1 MKTEEIALSR
11 VSENEANPRTI
22 TEANFQKLV
31 KSILVFPK
39 MLQLRP
45 IVVDETYKALGG
57 NMRTRALCHIV
68 SMTPEA
74 IMDVLDTDQRL
85 TDAEKLAIANYWS
98 QWKEQPT
105 ATIVKA
111 SDLTEGQK
119 KEFII
124 KDNAGFGDW
133 DTDALANQWNTDLL
147 KDWGIQDWQLQGW
160 ISPDSLKNGEQADD
174 DQKEAK
180 DDEFDEDTEKIP
192 QRCKECELWQLGKHR
207 LMCGDSTDAEQVK
220 FLMGGQVVNLYLTDP
235 PYNVGYGYEG
245 SAMMSK
251 RKHRTDGLT
260 VKNDKMDND
269 KFRDFLSA
277 AFLAAEET
285 MEKGA
290 AFYIF
295 HSDNYSMWF
304 REALMSTKD
313 LEIREI
319 LIWNKDSLCL
329 GRQDYQWKHEPCLYG
344 WKNGGAHNWFND
356 RAQTTVIDMARP
368 KVSREHPTMKPV
380 PLFAYLMGNSTK
392 EDWNVYDG
400 FGGSGTTLIA
410 AEQLNRNAFLME
422 LDPHYCDVI
431 IARWEKLTGE
441 KAVKIDEFKK
451 QGE

>member
-1 MKTEEIALSR
+1 MQSDVNFPLVLCKPSSQIIQPKFNQCKRFVLH
-11 VSENEANPRTI
+11 PLFPFIYLTI
-22 TEANFQKLV
+22 
-31 KSILVFPK
+31 SIL
-39 MLQLRP
+39 
-45 IVVDETYKALGG
+45 G
-57 NMRTRALCHIV
+57 
-68 SMTPEA
+68 S
-74 IMDVLDTDQRL
+74 
-85 TDAEKLAIANYWS
+85 S
-98 QWKEQPT
+98 
-105 ATIVKA
+105 
-111 SDLTEGQK
+111 
-119 KEFII
+119 II
-124 KDNAGFGDW
+124 FG
-133 DTDALANQWNTDLL
+133 L
-147 KDWGIQDWQLQGW
+147 
-160 ISPDSLKNGEQADD
+160 SLKYTLRFVPS
-174 DQKEAK
+174 K
-180 DDEFDEDTEKIP
+180 
-192 QRCKECELWQLGKHR
+192 
-207 LMCGDSTDAEQVK
+207 
-220 FLMGGQVVNLYLTDP
+220 VVNLYLTDP

-313 LEIREI
+313 LELRET

-392 EDWNVYDG
+392 EGWNVYDG

-451 QGE
+451 QVE